1 MKLKDMGYKTGLVPS
16 KSGVYVKM
24 PVFSFSKLKKVDTV
38 LGPEMKSTGE
48 IIGKDVNLP
57 KALYKAF
64 RAANIELP
72 EYGTAL
78 LTIADKDKQ
87 EMLPLAKRLVAVGYR
102 LLATKGTGQALLD
115 AQVPVTIL
123 QNGEAKRENI
133 LKCMHDGEIQF
144 IINTMT
150 EGKTE
155 ETDGYFIRREAA
167 DNNLPCLTSLDTA
180 EALLQAMEMMHF
192 QLQAV
197 GTEPAF

>member
-1 MKLKDMGYKTGLVPS
+1 MGYKTGLVPS

-24 PVFSFSKLKKVDTV
+24 PVFSFNKLKKVDTV

-48 IIGKDVNLP
+48 IIGKDKVLS

-64 RAANIELP
+64 RAANVQVP

-78 LTIADKDKQ
+78 LAIADKDKQ
-87 EMLPLAKRLVAVGYR
+87 EALPLAKRLIAIGYR
-102 LLATKGTGQALLD
+102 LIASNGTGQALQE
-115 AQVPVTIL
+115 AQLPVTIL
-123 QNGEAKRENI
+123 PEGEAKRDAI
-133 LKCMHDGEIQF
+133 LHGMHDGKIQV

-180 EALLQAMEMMHF
+180 DALLQAMEMMHF

-197 GTEPAF
+197 GTEAMV